1 VGGARPWQHRSES
14 WGEKTCLLLD
24 PSDDGPADKEE
35 MTKEGSFT
43 HLKLTP
49 RCASVMMDHTAVNTC
64 YRNNISMDKNFIS
77 ILPTKPRLLM
87 RMREFAG

>member
-1 VGGARPWQHRSES
+1 
-14 WGEKTCLLLD
+14 LLLD

-49 RCASVMMDHTAVNTC
+49 RCASVMMDHAAVNTC
-64 YRNNISMDKNFIS
+64 Y
-77 ILPTKPRLLM
+77 
-87 RMREFAG
+87 